1 MYKAYRS
8 TIERKNQLRWQRI
21 VRLDG
26 LGLPVQ
32 QIAKRLGY
40 TYDQVRRTLESP
52 YYQEWRK
59 ARLEGRVSAFDR
71 ELSEDTEEMRAE
83 LRELV
88 PPAIRCIER
97 ALRSENE
104 SIALR
109 AAVEVLDRDERFNK
123 HATSTVQ
130 HQFVIPQHEKDRAL
144 AIIKELK
151 VHREIGETKVLEVE
165 ASPLAV
171 TPLLPKRTETD

>member
-8 TIERKNQLRWQRI
+8 TIERRNQLRWQKI

-26 LGLPVQ
+26 LPIE
-32 QIAKRLGY
+32 QIAKQLGY

-59 ARLEGRVSAFDR
+59 AKLEGGVSAFDHI
-71 ELSEDTEEMRAE
+71 LAEDAEEMKLS

-88 PPAIRCIER
+88 PAAIRKLEC
-97 ALRSENE
+97 ALRSTDE

-109 AAVEVLDRDERFNK
+109 AAEAILDRDERFNK
-123 HATSTVQ
+123 TAQMAVAHT
-130 HQFVIPQHEKDRAL
+130 FIIPEHDLERAR
-144 AIIKELK
+144 AIARELK
-151 VHREIGETKVLEVE
+151 PIDVE

-171 TPLLPKRTETD
+171 TPSLPGTETD

>member
-83 LRELV
+83 LRALV

-97 ALRSENE
+97 ALCSENE
-104 SIALR
+104 SIGLR
-109 AAVEVLDRDERFNK
+109 AAVEVLDRDARFNK
-123 HATSTVQ
+123 AQNIGVT
-130 HQFVIPQHEKDRAL
+130 HQFTISQAEKDRAL

-151 VHREIGETKVLEVE
+151 VVNGGSETKVLDVE
-165 ASPLAV
+165 TSPLAV